1 MIMIEVEQK
10 FFYTD
15 EQRARLI
22 EGADFV
28 GEKEMRDVY
37 YDTDDL
43 SLSKKDTWL
52 RRRGRRFEIKTPL
65 HDNFG
70 DAIQQYDEIEDE
82 PGLRKFL
89 GFKKKEP
96 LEKSLTA
103 RGYKPIAEYYTV
115 RSTYRKGDFIIDFD
129 DSDYGESKYQI
140 LEIEL
145 QVENIEEMAAAA
157 DRIRSFGQEYG
168 FSGVAIRGKLIEYF
182 KRLRPDIYHT
192 LKEAGVVKVI

>member
-1 MIMIEVEQK
+1 MIEVEQK
-10 FFYTD
+10 FFYTN

-22 EGADFV
+22 DGADFV
-28 GEKEMRDVY
+28 GEKEMHDIY

-52 RRRGRRFEIKTPL
+52 RRRGRRFEIKVPL

-70 DAIQQYDEIEDE
+70 DAMQQYDEIEDE

-89 GFKKKEP
+89 GFKKKESF
-96 LEKSLTA
+96 EKSLA
-103 RGYKPIAEYYTV
+103 AHGYKSIAEYYTV
-115 RSTYRKGDFIIDFD
+115 RTTYRKGDFIIDFD

-145 QVENIEEMAAAA
+145 QVEKTEEMAAAA
-157 DRIRSFGQEYG
+157 ERIRAFGKEHG
-168 FSGVAIRGKLIEYF
+168 LSGVAIRGKLIEYF

-192 LKEAGVVKVI
+192 LKEAGVVKVV